1 MRNCIVY
8 QTDTGKI
15 FDIYQLPDNYD
26 FDAIS
31 LKPGQSKLIDRSAG
45 LDQMIDIH
53 STDLA
58 IIDDPDYVQPDETVD
73 DLKLQAKLDIDLGA
87 GAIRS
92 RYITS
97 VQGQAETYMIKEA
110 EARKY
115 LTETNPEPLNYPM
128 LSAEVGITG
137 PTISDV
143 ANIVAAKADEW
154 HHMASLVEQVR
165 LGTKKAIDE
174 AETIEGLEAIIN
186 SVPWP
191 EFED

>member
-1 MRNCIVY
+1 MINCIIY
-8 QTDTGKI
+8 KTSTGKI
-15 FDIYQLPDNYD
+15 DDIYHLQNDYD
-26 FDAIS
+26 FDTIA
-31 LKPGQSKLIDRSAG
+31 LEPGQSMLIGPSA
-45 LDQMIDIH
+45 DINQMVDIH
-53 STDLA
+53 SPDLP
-58 IIDDPDYVQPDETVD
+58 IIDDPNFVGDNETFA
-73 DLKLQAKLDIDLGA
+73 DLKSQAKLDVDLGA

-137 PTISDV
+137 PTIGDV

-165 LGTKKAIDE
+165 LGTKKAIDD
-174 AETIEGLEAIIN
+174 AETTEGLEAIMN

-191 EFED
+191 EFSE

>member
-1 MRNCIVY
+1 MLI
-8 QTDTGKI
+8 GPSA
-15 FDIYQLPDNYD
+15 DIN
-26 FDAIS
+26 
-31 LKPGQSKLIDRSAG
+31 
-45 LDQMIDIH
+45 QMVDIH
-53 STDLA
+53 SPDLP
-58 IIDDPDYVQPDETVD
+58 IIDDPNFVGDNETFA
-73 DLKLQAKLDIDLGA
+73 DLKSQAKLDVDLGA

-137 PTISDV
+137 PTIGDV

-165 LGTKKAIDE
+165 LGTKKAIDD
-174 AETIEGLEAIIN
+174 AETTEGLEAIMN

-191 EFED
+191 EFSE

>member
-1 MRNCIVY
+1 MKKCIIY
-8 QTDTGKI
+8 EIETGKI
-15 FDIYQLPDNYD
+15 ISRYQLPEEYS
-26 FDAIS
+26 FDDIIVEPGNKLLKNVYAEYSQKVDIS
-31 LKPGQSKLIDRSAG
+31 SADLK
-45 LDQMIDIH
+45 
-53 STDLA
+53 

-154 HHMASLVEQVR
+154 YHMASLVEQVR

-174 AETIEGLEAIIN
+174 AETIEGLEAIMN